1 MRNEANNESQTHCIV
16 MNCDGVGMK
25 NRQVTINTNQMDGA
39 LRIRSVDI
47 QNMVS
52 TRHIQTQQEKI

>member
-1 MRNEANNESQTHCIV
+1 

-25 NRQVTINTNQMDGA
+25 CRQVTINTNQIDRA
-39 LRIRSVDI
+39 LRIRSTDI

-52 TRHIQTQQEKI
+52 TRHIQTNKKKYAGMRHV